1 MDSTEIEKRKI
12 IMYVILSSMKQK
24 ANSQE
29 WDQCLNLMDL
39 R

>member
-12 IMYVILSSMKQK
+12 IIYVVLSSMKQK

-29 WDQCLNLMDL
+29 WD
-39 R
+39 

>member
-12 IMYVILSSMKQK
+12 IIYVVLSSMKQK

-29 WDQCLNLMDL
+29 LD
-39 R
+39 